1 VLAAA
6 VAAAAPAGKAGLHV
20 RMRVEG
26 SGPRTVIF
34 ESGLGDTL
42 SVWDAVQP
50 RVAAGC
56 ARTVSYDRAGYAWSD
71 LVLSRAYL
79 RNSLLLDT
87 HRPGCLA
94 RLPIRDACT
103 HPLPRTV
110 L

>member
-1 VLAAA
+1 MDDSSFFN
-6 VAAAAPAGKAGLHV
+6 GGL
-20 RMRVEG
+20 
-26 SGPRTVIF
+26 
-34 ESGLGDTL
+34 
-42 SVWDAVQP
+42 VQS
-50 RVAAGC
+50 RVARFTRIC
-56 ARTVSYDRAGYAWSD
+56 TYDRAGYAWSD